1 MLSAMVWM
9 SFRNDS
15 MTQNSF
21 YKKCVNE
28 IFLPLNEKKTSL
40 NSTSAVSPLKLKIR
54 YLSPKTERTLE
65 KWIPNF
71 IGQFLILF

>member
-28 IFLPLNEKKTSL
+28 IFLPLNEKK
-40 NSTSAVSPLKLKIR
+40 PH
-54 YLSPKTERTLE
+54 
-65 KWIPNF
+65 
-71 IGQFLILF
+71 